1 MSETLDAWAAAKQAG
16 FAAIVSA
23 RSGETED
30 TTIVHL
36 AVGWEVGQLKVGSFS
51 RGERMA
57 KWNEMLRVEEALG
70 ARARFA
76 GGVRLLRT
84 LAGMKVVYHAAAG
97 PDLAAR
103 LASLP
108 GLDIAIC
115 PEDDERRLASLL
127 PDCEVLWHVLQRCTA
142 EMIAAAPKLRLIQKI
157 GVGVNTI
164 DLAAAQARGVPVCN
178 LPGTNS
184 RAVAEL
190 TLALMLAVLR
200 RVPRFDA
207 SLRSGVW
214 TDLALQDGLGELGG
228 RVVGLVGYGSV
239 PRILAPVLVAM
250 GCEVVYT
257 ARHEAPGAVS
267 RFVALSTLLE
277 RSDVVSLHLPLTEE
291 TNRMIDHAAIAGMKQ
306 GSILINTARGALVDE
321 SALADALQSGQL
333 GGAGLDVF
341 VDEPLPHDA
350 ALLALDNVVVTPH
363 VAWTTTGTFDRSFAL
378 AAENCRRIMT
388 GTPLLHRVDG

>member
-1 MSETLDAWAAAKQAG
+1 
-16 FAAIVSA
+16 
-23 RSGETED
+23 
-30 TTIVHL
+30 
-36 AVGWEVGQLKVGSFS
+36 
-51 RGERMA
+51 
-57 KWNEMLRVEEALG
+57 
-70 ARARFA
+70 
-76 GGVRLLRT
+76 
-84 LAGMKVVYHAAAG
+84 MKVVYHAAAG

-115 PEDDERRLASLL
+115 PDDDERRLASLL

-164 DLAAAQARGVPVCN
+164 DLAAAQARGIPVCN

-207 SLRSGVW
+207 SLRSGIW

-277 RSDVVSLHLPLTEE
+277 RSDVVSLHLPLTNE
-291 TNRMIDHAAIAGMKQ
+291 TNRLIDRAAIGRMKK
-306 GSILINTARGALVDE
+306 GSILINTARGGLVDE
-321 SALADALQSGQL
+321 TALTDALRSGQL

-341 VDEPLPHDA
+341 TEEPLPRDA